1 MPVRPGARLIQALLG
16 WAALGALP
24 LLARAWAPALA
35 MPVLLAWALLG
46 ALLAFWALDDLRRL
60 RDEAAVEGICLV
72 VGMHDS
78 PDEEISDLS
87 DSLLFDL
94 GQAIENTNDSSN
106 DMWA

>member
-1 MPVRPGARLIQALLG
+1 MPVRPGARLIQTLLG

-60 RDEAAVEGICLV
+60 RRR
-72 VGMHDS
+72 
-78 PDEEISDLS
+78 PWR
-87 DSLLFDL
+87 
-94 GQAIENTNDSSN
+94 
-106 DMWA
+106 WACRTP